1 MVTPTVAVDLAAAGT
16 LLAVG
21 VWTLWRQSV
30 PGAVAL
36 GIVTLAAALFPAAA
50 AVTQLWSAGTVV
62 GLYAVFSWRA
72 VPPFWLAFA
81 AAYTGRGPQFG
92 AGVAAGGAVVAVAW
106 QLPAVLWTVT
116 ARWSWFLELG
126 WLLLVATTVYAEL
139 LLVRAGAAGD
149 LPARQAAGLLVF
161 GAAVTASLGAALPTS
176 GSGATLSVVRTV
188 VAVVAVG
195 GICVAV
201 ADGALRR
208 APGADRLARER
219 LLESMREAAVVTDR
233 EGRLADANSAARDTF
248 GVEPTAFGRS
258 VESVFD
264 ATLPEPDGAG
274 RETLTVETTDGR
286 RTFVVSADR
295 VTDDSGESVGR
306 IYLFRDVTERLTD
319 ERRLDV
325 LGRVLRHNLR
335 NDLDATRAFAERLAT
350 APDDDG
356 ARRRLHDLARKLADT
371 GETVAEMERLFAG
384 QPSRELVD
392 PSAIAERV
400 ATACEPGDTARKT
413 DGGDTVRE
421 SDQTTAADTSATQVT
436 VTTRTSGTAETD
448 PELLQAALVEL
459 VDNGLTHAT
468 AARPTVEVVVDAD
481 GQTEIAVRDGE
492 PAIPARER
500 EILVE
505 GEEPLRHGSGLGLWF
520 VALAVR
526 RLGGN
531 LRFAQRADGGNV
543 VMITLPDRDG
553 GGQ

>member
-1 MVTPTVAVDLAAAGT
+1 MVTPTVAVGLAAAAT
-16 LLAVG
+16 LVAVG
-21 VWTLWRQSV
+21 LWTLWRRSV

-36 GIVTLAAALFPAAA
+36 GVVTLAVAFFPAAA
-50 AVTQLWSAGTVV
+50 AVTQLWSAETVLS
-62 GLYAVFSWRA
+62 LYAVFSWRT

-92 AGVAAGGAVVAVAW
+92 AGLAAIGAVVAVAW
-106 QLPAVLWTVT
+106 QLPAVLWMVT
-116 ARWSWFLELG
+116 ERWSWFLELG
-126 WLLLVATTVYAEL
+126 WLLLVATAVYAEL

-149 LPARQAAGLLVF
+149 LPARQTAGLLAY
-161 GAAVTASLGAALPTS
+161 GAAVTASLGAALPTG
-176 GSGATLSVVRTV
+176 GSGATLSVVRAV

-195 GICVAV
+195 GISVAV

-233 EGRLADANSAARDTF
+233 EGRLADANAAARSAF
-248 GVEPTAFGRS
+248 GVEPTAFGCA

-264 ATLPEPDGAG
+264 AALPEPDGAG
-274 RETLTVETTDGR
+274 RERLTVETTDGR
-286 RTFVVSADR
+286 RTFAVSADC
-295 VTDDSGESVGR
+295 VTDDGGESVGR

-335 NDLDATRAFAERLAT
+335 NDLDATRAFAERLA
-350 APDDDG
+350 AVPDDDA

-384 QPSRELVD
+384 QPTRESVD
-392 PSAIAERV
+392 PSAVAERV
-400 ATACEPGDTARKT
+400 AAACEPDDTARKT
-413 DGGDTVRE
+413 DGGDGVVEGGETDE
-421 SDQTTAADTSATQVT
+421 ADTPPARVT
-436 VTTRTSGTAETD
+436 VTTRTSGTVETD
-448 PELLQAALVEL
+448 PELLRAVLTEL
-459 VDNGLTHAT
+459 VDNGLTHAA
-468 AARPTVEVVVDAD
+468 AARPAVEVVIDAD

-526 RLGGN
+526 RLGGE
-531 LRFAQRADGGNV
+531 LTFAQRAGGGNV
-543 VMITLPDRDG
+543 VTVTLPDRDG
-553 GGQ
+553 DEQ